1 MYSNILP
8 FLNEYNYVYQK
19 TAELTDGCFLGLMQ
33 DLYANN
39 PALHSLRGAETII
52 DRPMYEAGLRA
63 RAARPEHPIPILADG
78 AGIQGKYRTYEEE
91 RWRAN
96 LPSVVLTKT
105 MGCLKR
111 SIGFFHAAKDGNGSA
126 SATAGLCGIA
136 S

>member
-1 MYSNILP
+1 MNIYISKNSRTYRRL
-8 FLNEYNYVYQK
+8 
-19 TAELTDGCFLGLMQ
+19 FLGLMQ
-33 DLYANN
+33 DFCVNN
-39 PALHSLRGAETII
+39 PAFHSLRGAETII

-63 RAARPEHPIPILADG
+63 RASRPEHPIPILADG

-111 SIGFFHAAKDGNGSA
+111 SIGFFHAAKDGDGSA